1 MNPTLVSISCLFFL
15 AVYVSAKKN
24 RYEVVGHVTTSDAQT
39 VNGKLYMNINPCTLC
54 KGVTVGLKKTS
65 LHQESDADQI
75 ISGETYGANPVYLE
89 ASIEKVKG
97 LSVYWESTD
106 PNEEAKIKV
115 DNVSLR
121 QFWNETDQVFE
132 KTKKC
137 VSHTKTSLMG
147 QCSPSTQD

>member
-89 ASIEKVKG
+89 ASIQKVKG

-106 PNEEAKIKV
+106 PNEEAKIWV
-115 DNVSLR
+115 DYVFLKQLDDERNLLDSDKKQRIRIR
-121 QFWNETDQVFE
+121 Q
-132 KTKKC
+132 
-137 VSHTKTSLMG
+137 MG
-147 QCSPSTQD
+147 SFKECCFP

>member
-106 PNEEAKIKV
+106 PNEEAKIWV
-115 DNVSLR
+115 DYVFLKQLDDERNLLDSDKKQRIRIR
-121 QFWNETDQVFE
+121 Q
-132 KTKKC
+132 
-137 VSHTKTSLMG
+137 MG
-147 QCSPSTQD
+147 SFKECCFP